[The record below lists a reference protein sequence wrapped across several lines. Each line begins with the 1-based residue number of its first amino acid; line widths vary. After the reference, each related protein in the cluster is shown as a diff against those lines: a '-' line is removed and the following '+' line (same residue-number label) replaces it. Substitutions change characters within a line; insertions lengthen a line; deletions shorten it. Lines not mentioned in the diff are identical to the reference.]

1 MLTVGRSCGTQGAS
15 RFEHGE
21 RGNQMTDLLRGEEQG
36 ETVTEHGREAEAE
49 SRGRILLADLVNELA
64 AAPSG
69 VSFIATCLDRVVE
82 TWNLL
87 EARAV
92 VNDPVLGLQLFN
104 AGRRPLE
111 LDEMPSTILARGAG
125 IHTEPTMLDE
135 ADDIDAIAQA
145 VRGRARVS
153 TGCTTSRC
161 TIRSPGC
168 TTGAGSTST
177 SAAAISRSV
186 RYGWSFGLVIIDLD
200 GFKAI
205 NDRIGHQGGDAV
217 LRQVGEQLR
226 QGLRSGDIAARVG
239 GDEFALLLHIEGP
252 SSLEAILDRLHGT
265 GGFGEA
271 GDVAWTAGSRCVPTK
286 PPPST
291 ICTASPTSGSTKP
304 KAIGNDHS
312 SAKAHRDCR

>member
-1 MLTVGRSCGTQGAS
+1 
-15 RFEHGE
+15 
-21 RGNQMTDLLRGEEQG
+21 MTDLLRGEHNG
-36 ETVTEHGREAEAE
+36 GTVTDHGREATSA
-49 SRGRILLADLVNELA
+49 SRGRALMTDLVNELA
-64 AAPSG
+64 TAPSG
-69 VSFIATCLDRVVE
+69 VAFIATCLDRVIE

-92 VNDPVLGLQLFN
+92 INDPVLGLQLFN

-111 LDEMPSTILARGAG
+111 LDEMPSTVLARGAG

-135 ADDIDAIAQA
+135 ADDIDAISKLCEVALRLDRLHYESLHDPLTGLYNR
-145 VRGRARVS
+145 RGFDEHLS
-153 TGCTTSRC
+153 
-161 TIRSPGC
+161 
-168 TTGAGSTST
+168 
-177 SAAAISRSV
+177 AAISRSV

-252 SSLEAILDRLHGT
+252 SSLEAILDRLHGN
-265 GGFGEA
+265 GGFGAA
-271 GDVAWTAGSRCVPTK
+271 GEVAWTAGLAMCPDEA
-286 PPPST
+286 
-291 ICTASPTSGSTKP
+291 ASVDDLYRVADQRLYEA
-304 KAIGNDHS
+304 KAVGNDHS
-312 SAKAHRDCR
+312 SAKAH